1 MSISIYMCVCARVC
15 VCVHVCVH
23 ACVCACVCERERKN
37 KNIKNYTY
45 EENSPKG
52 TRSSHLYVRGRK
64 QFFQSI
70 RYRWGWPH
78 LCCPLEH
85 PRWLRSKESACQNAG
100 DARDMGLTPWIRKIP
115 WSRKYQ
121 PAAVFLPGKFH
132 GQKSLAV
139 FSTWDCK
146 EPDMTKHNN
155 NKHR

>member
-1 MSISIYMCVCARVC
+1 MSISIYMCVCVRVCVCVCARVC
-15 VCVHVCVH
+15 VC
-23 ACVCACVCERERKN
+23 ACVWERERKN

-132 GQKSLAV
+132 GQRSLAV

-146 EPDMTKHNN
+146 EPDMTEHNN
-155 NKHR
+155 NKHM